1 MLESFITSL
10 LFFSFIM
17 LSFIMIANP
26 IGVNKKGNIWLGF
39 FLLLWGSHWIEEV
52 TLLFGGNIE
61 TLHSFYIL
69 PFIQFLNPLFFYLSV
84 RFFTNP
90 NYKILRILPYL
101 CIMPIGFLLLL
112 LFKNAIAEY
121 YHVFFLGFIL
131 GHAFLY
137 ISLSYVLLRQ
147 HKKNVS
153 NFSSNPQDYD
163 LQWLEFI
170 IYALIVVLI
179 IVSAFNILNYKA
191 PLNIYMNVIFVLTVY
206 FVAFHSLKQKE
217 IYPINEKQTDEVIAL
232 EENKE
237 EDSRK
242 KIVSDEKLVQLKA
255 DINKIMHEK
264 EPYLNSDL
272 NLVILADLM
281 ETSPHILSYVIN
293 TGFNV
298 NFPQFVNRFRVE
310 KAKELLQNKTLA
322 NKLTIMGIAFE
333 SGFNSKT
340 VFNTAFKKQ
349 TGKTPSQFKKECSDF

>member
-1 MLESFITSL
+1 MLGSIITSL

-39 FLLLWGSHWIEEV
+39 FLLFWGSHWLEEIV
-52 TLLFGGNIE
+52 ILCGGDFE
-61 TLHSFYIL
+61 VFQSFYIL
-69 PFIQFLNPLFFYLSV
+69 PFIQFLNPLMFYLSV
-84 RFFTNP
+84 RFFTHP
-90 NYKILRILPYL
+90 NYKVKKILPL
-101 CIMPIGFLLLL
+101 ICIMPLFFLLVLM
-112 LFKNAIAEY
+112 FKTELETY
-121 YHVFFLGFIL
+121 YHALFLSL
-131 GHAFLY
+131 VLCHAFLY
-137 ISLSYVLLRQ
+137 ISLSYFLLRQ

-153 NFSSNPQDYD
+153 NFSSSPQDYD

-170 IYALIVVLI
+170 IYALIVVLL
-179 IVSAFNILNYKA
+179 IVAAFNILNYKA

-217 IYPINEKQTDEVIAL
+217 IYPINEKQTDEVIAI

-242 KIVSDEKLVQLKA
+242 KIVSDEKLVQLKSEL
-255 DINKIMHEK
+255 NVIMNEK
-264 EPYLNSDL
+264 QPYLNSEL
-272 NLVILADLM
+272 NLVILSDIM

-310 KAKELLQNKTLA
+310 KAKELLQNNTLA

-349 TGKTPSQFKKECSDF
+349 TGKTPSQFKKECSNF